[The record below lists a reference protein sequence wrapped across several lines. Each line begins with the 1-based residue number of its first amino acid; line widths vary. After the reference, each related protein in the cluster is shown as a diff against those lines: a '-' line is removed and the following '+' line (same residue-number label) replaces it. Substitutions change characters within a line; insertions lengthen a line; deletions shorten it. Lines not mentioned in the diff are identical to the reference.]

1 MGHRG
6 IAPFEQMEA
15 SIRCGDHIGNLSDGS
30 IVHAF
35 FPFVWK
41 LSGADPSVVAVIA
54 AYGRVGGLS
63 EFEYLYHK
71 NHGQQ
76 IDRQSL
82 DEYLD
87 MFTIYKLKVAEDIVV
102 L

>member
-1 MGHRG
+1 MTV
-6 IAPFEQMEA
+6 
-15 SIRCGDHIGNLSDGS
+15 DG
-30 IVHAF
+30 V
-35 FPFVWK
+35 PVT
-41 LSGADPSVVAVIA
+41 
-54 AYGRVGGLS
+54 LS

-87 MFTIYKLKVAEDIVV
+87 MFTIYKLKVAEARRQRVDTIQAFQQEFNGYRAELVAPYLRDSLTEKQLV
-102 L
+102 KRSIRP